1 MIFGLLRSRR
11 LLLPAALLVIFAI
24 SLFFSPP
31 SRYSP
36 SAEKQSPL
44 PLPGTSYLDASSR
57 WTIPRNIWQIYFGTV
72 PDDLKDSILAWITKN
87 PDHSYVLVRD
97 EGADAFVR
105 HHYADRKDI
114 RDLFLDLKLPV
125 FRSDLLRYMI
135 LESEGGIYS
144 DLDAISL
151 RPIEEWIPKEFK
163 SRARAVV
170 GIEYDQLDDE
180 KLWPSLELP
189 VQFCQWTLAAS
200 KGHPLMS
207 MVVNNVAASIHKLA
221 QNSGTT
227 ITDLDPID
235 DQVTQTTGP
244 VIWTTSVFEGLSAAA
259 GEPIT
264 WQNITRID
272 SPRLY
277 GDILVLPIDAFGT
290 GQPHSKSTLGGAED
304 ALVKHQFKGSW
315 RHYSP

>member
-1 MIFGLLRSRR
+1 MMFGSLQSRR
-11 LLLPAALLVIFAI
+11 LLLPPALLVIFAI
-24 SLFFSPP
+24 ALFLNP
-31 SRYSP
+31 SHYSP
-36 SAEKQSPL
+36 SPEKQGPHPL
-44 PLPGTSYLDASSR
+44 SGTSFLAASSIES
-57 WTIPRNIWQIYFGTV
+57 IPSSIWQIYFGFV
-72 PDDLKDSILAWITKN
+72 PNDLKDTILAWITKN
-87 PDHSYVLVRD
+87 PDHSYVLMRD
-97 EGADAFVR
+97 EGANAFVKN
-105 HHYADRKDI
+105 HYANRIHI

-151 RPIEEWIPKEFK
+151 RPIAEWIPEDLK

-180 KLWPSLELP
+180 KLWPSLMLP

-207 MVVNNVAASIHKLA
+207 TVVNNVAESIHRLA
-221 QNSGTT
+221 RISGTT
-227 ITDLDPID
+227 IANLNPAD
-235 DQVTQTTGP
+235 DEVTQTTGP

-290 GQPHSKSTLGGAED
+290 GQPHSRSTLDGAED

-315 RHYSP
+315 RHHTP